1 MRCLGP
7 ILVLALVVST
17 IIALVVVAGCGGGG
31 DGPAAE
37 FGGVGSVA
45 IVVAWPEVEPE
56 VGTELLPAASN
67 SIKVELFQDGTPLAE
82 KTVTINRPQTTAHL
96 DDVPSG
102 EVLVKA
108 TAYPQANGVGV
119 AQAQA
124 ETTVTVTTGQC
135 SECRLTLNSTIDH
148 VDITPDPAVIAVG
161 ETRPLHATAKSAAD
175 DTVLVAPTGAF
186 TWALLSGSQ
195 YFSLDAD
202 GNVSG
207 LAAGSG
213 TVQATEN
220 ESGVAGTG
228 TVTCRQAGV
237 KPDLAEAMAV
247 PLAAFPVAGSAANL
261 AALSRL
267 QYDDQQPRDA
277 AKLRDEL
284 RLWID
289 AARANPDDAAAQL
302 GLAMVI
308 LAIANYDGAE
318 FLGYDLFAELDIQPV
333 AAAAFGSSL
342 SVANFIADGLSTAS
356 LGGVPRVRGATS
368 PAQVRPSGLGDED
381 TTVGDLQDY
390 RQAVRDYLLDP
401 LQNVVNRC
409 AAVGDNAAPATQLVS
424 LEITDDAETYT
435 LYGADFQCLAGA
447 LQLVRCG
454 LLMVSAIDPD
464 YGSYEWDLDTVE
476 RDANHDGVL
485 TVAEYAPPLPFGN
498 VDGPAWTAAGDALA
512 NAAHRLREALR
523 TRRLGDANEVVNRA
537 LEDQD
542 VPELEDYLDDANSLL
557 AGRVNVTVD
566 YGYWDE
572 RNQCYTDEDTVA
584 VPFDL
589 RALWNNPPA
598 NFRAWAP
605 TTYIMLDQPAIYRSA
620 DDSIACNVYPTDW
633 YWDPASDQHED
644 DFVAGHR
651 WYFIEAEHLGWVQ
664 LAIAGAPHNFQ
675 VPAADGFAGA
685 NLSFN
690 ADWSVLQGV
699 FDGSPVRLTR
709 DLAAT
714 YYPDP
719 LGLSTKWNAIPDTSV
734 GGVFP
739 NPNKIR
745 DLIAGDY
752 DKLNITYGSIF
763 IGENSLPVII
773 TQK

>member
-1 MRCLGP
+1 MRCLGL
-7 ILVLALVVST
+7 ILVAALVVSAV
-17 IIALVVVAGCGGGG
+17 IALVVAPGCGGGG
-31 DGPAAE
+31 EGPAAE

-56 VGTELLPAASN
+56 VETELLPAASN
-67 SIKVELFQDGTPLAE
+67 SIKVELFQDTTPLAE
-82 KTVTINRPQTTAHL
+82 KTVIINRPQTTAHL

-108 TAYPQANGVGV
+108 TAYPQAAAGGV

-124 ETTVTVTTGQC
+124 ETTVTVTTGQR
-135 SECRLTLNSTIDH
+135 SECRLTLSSTIDH
-148 VDITPDPAVIAVG
+148 VDITPDPAVLAVG
-161 ETRPLHATAKSAAD
+161 ETRPLHATAKSPAD
-175 DTVLVAPTGAF
+175 ETVLVPPTGAF
-186 TWALLSGSQ
+186 TWAQLSGSQ

-202 GNVSG
+202 GNITG

-220 ESGVAGTG
+220 ESGVAGTA
-228 TVTCRQAGV
+228 TVTCRQAGI
-237 KPDLAEAMAV
+237 KPDLAAAMAV
-247 PLAAFPVAGSAANL
+247 PLAAVPAAGSAANL

-267 QYDDQQPRDA
+267 QYDDEQPRDA

-289 AARANPDDAAAQL
+289 AATANPDDAAAQL
-302 GLAMVI
+302 GLAMAI
-308 LAIANYDGAE
+308 LAVANYDGAE

-333 AAAAFGSSL
+333 IAAGFSSNL
-342 SVANFIADGLSTAS
+342 TVANFIADGLSTAA
-356 LGGVPRVRGATS
+356 LGGVPRVRGTTA
-368 PAQVRPSGLGDED
+368 PAQVRSGGLGDED

-390 RQAVRDYLLDP
+390 RQAVRDYLLAP

-409 AAVGDNAAPATQLVS
+409 AAIGDNAAPATQLVS
-424 LEITDDAETYT
+424 LEITDEVETYT
-435 LYGADFQCLAGA
+435 LYAADFQGLAGA

-464 YGSYEWDLDTVE
+464 YGAYEWDLDMIE

-512 NAAHRLREALR
+512 NAAHRLRVALR
-523 TRRLGDANEVVNRA
+523 TRRLGDANEVVNRG

-542 VPELEDYLDDANSLL
+542 IPELEGYLDDANALL

-572 RNQCYTDEDTVA
+572 QTQRYTDEDTVA

-589 RALWNNPPA
+589 RALWDNPPA

-605 TTYIMLDQPAIYRSA
+605 TTYIMLDQPAVYRSA
-620 DDSIACNVYPTDW
+620 DNTIAWDVHPSDW

-644 DFVAGHR
+644 NFVAGRR
-651 WYFIEAEHLGWVQ
+651 WYFIDQARLGWVQ
-664 LAIAGAPHNFQ
+664 LPIAGAPHNFQ
-675 VPAADGFAGA
+675 VPAAGGFAGA

-699 FDGSPVRLTR
+699 FDGAPIRLTR
-709 DLAAT
+709 DVATT

-719 LGLSTKWNAIPDTSV
+719 LGFSTKWDAIPDTTV

-745 DLIAGDY
+745 DLIAGNY

-763 IGENSLPVII
+763 IGETTLPVII
-773 TQK
+773 TRK